1 MPGSRINFLQDSKSL
16 RGFTQDFSLQIGCEY
31 FGDLVENCLIN
42 GHTGMVLFFLPGEF
56 RMAKVEKGM
65 VIRHGEEL
73 DSRPLKFNLDPET
86 GSFLS
91 Y

>member
-1 MPGSRINFLQDSKSL
+1 
-16 RGFTQDFSLQIGCEY
+16 
-31 FGDLVENCLIN
+31 
-42 GHTGMVLFFLPGEF
+42 MVLFFLPGEF